1 MSLDSSLKAGS
12 NLTKH
17 RNVLTRAERITKL
30 AEGGKFDFEEDDP
43 LGLVK
48 VANRKVVT
56 GGKSKKAK
64 TDDETAEGEGEGVGE
79 QAPAADGAAAKEG

>member
-1 MSLDSSLKAGS
+1 MSLDSSLKAASG
-12 NLTKH
+12 LTKH

-30 AEGGKFDFEEDDP
+30 VETGKFDLDEDDP

-56 GGKSKKAK
+56 GGKSKKAQPG
-64 TDDETAEGEGEGVGE
+64 EEGAEGEAADAE
-79 QAPAADGAAAKEG
+79 APAADGDAAAAKDG